1 MKLRVSIAFALCVAA
16 AFVAVAKPVS
26 HERAMRGAEDWIS
39 RSKARHS
46 LRAPSGE
53 MRTVSMDGTNLFHF
67 VALDGGGFVTVA
79 ADDAG
84 PAIMGFSASG
94 EMPELDEGSPLL
106 ALLVGDAE
114 ASRGIARRKG
124 AKRRPQMSMEKCRV
138 APRRRSSVESTR
150 TRLTASSSAKTSNA
164 GIDAGIDDMRVE
176 PLIKSQWDQKG
187 VNGKPTYN
195 YYFTKYCCG
204 CVATA
209 MAQLMRYHEYP
220 KTAVDP
226 KTFECY
232 VGTAMT
238 PTNMAMKGGVYDWAN
253 MPLNPDSSIS
263 DAEREA
269 IGRICYDAGVSMRMA
284 YGLYGGDEAGSIGG
298 FEFDPLKNVFKYKT
312 AQAYLVDQT
321 STLPDKAI
329 RNGILANL
337 DAQSPVLLGIAYVDG
352 KSASNGHSIVADGY
366 GYANGTLYC
375 HLNMGWSGTSDYWYA
390 LPEIGTKYNFNS
402 VSSLVYNIF
411 PTAEG
416 EIVSGRVTDPF
427 GNPAAD
433 ATITARVSYLKT
445 SYTTN
450 VTVSANGVYSLIVPS
465 KNCTTVLSASIDSKS
480 WASTN
485 ASVRT
490 TASVSP
496 SSVNFVSGKYSV
508 SGGSLSIGNSW
519 GNDLSLVATN
529 VVEASSIAFERS
541 ESSSPTSGFSL
552 AFDGSCG
559 AWYTVWQS
567 EYLPPT
573 WTVFTNI
580 QVSAE
585 GGAAVTLPFDA
596 AKESSFYLITPKEQQ

>member
-124 AKRRPQMSMEKCRV
+124 AKRRPQMSMEKRRV
-138 APRRRSSVESTR
+138 APRRRSSGESTR
-150 TRLTASSSAKTSNA
+150 TRLTASSSAITSNA

-187 VNGKPTYN
+187 VDGKPTYN

-220 KTAVDP
+220 KTAVDAQ
-226 KTFECY
+226 TFLCY
-232 VGTAMT
+232 IGHNAYTS
-238 PTNMAMKGGVYDWAN
+238 TNMTMKGGVYNWAN
-253 MPLNPDSSIS
+253 MPLKPNSSIS

-284 YGLYGGDEAGSIGG
+284 YGYERGEESAAWGG
-298 FEFDPLKNVFKYKT
+298 FEHEPLVEVFGYKNASSYILQNK
-312 AQAYLVDQT
+312 DN
-321 STLPDKAI
+321 TLPVDVI

-337 DAQSPVLLGIAYVDG
+337 DAKSPVLLGIANATE
-352 KSASNGHSIVADGY
+352 KTGHDVIVDGY
-366 GYANGTLYC
+366 GYADGTLYC
-375 HLNMGWSGTSDYWYA
+375 HLNMGWSGACDYWYA
-390 LPEIGTKYNFNS
+390 LPEVNYGTGRFTATTS
-402 VSSLVYNIF
+402 IVYNIF

-427 GNPAAD
+427 GNPAAG

-465 KNCTTVLSASIDSKS
+465 KNCTTVLRASIDSNS

-485 ASVRT
+485 ASVGT

-496 SSVNFVSGKYSV
+496 SYANFENGDYPRSG
-508 SGGSLSIGNSW
+508 LSIGNSW